1 MDKKYE
7 RILDEY
13 TTYLKIER
21 HLAEN
26 TVKSYNSDLTKYI
39 GYLKN
44 NDIKDFVK
52 VDRYTILGFLE
63 YLKNSGKT
71 SNTLIRYI
79 STLRKFHEY
88 LFLEK
93 ITSINPML
101 KVDTPKKKKTLPKV
115 MSVEEVEKLL
125 DVPDTTTDLG
135 IRDRT
140 ILEVMYATGMR
151 ISEISHLTLDDLH
164 LNMGIIQTIGKG
176 NKERIIP
183 LGSVALDWL
192 NRYLNNARQKLEMKN
207 AQDIDYVFLNYRGG
221 QISRQ
226 GLWKVIKKL
235 VQEAGITKN
244 VTPHTLRHSFATH
257 LLENGANLRIV
268 QELLGHSDITTTQ
281 IYTHISTQRLND
293 IYNEYH
299 PRA

>member
-7 RILDEY
+7 HILDEY

-26 TVKSYNSDLTKYI
+26 TVKSYNSDLTKYVD
-39 GYLKN
+39 YLKD
-44 NDIKDFVK
+44 NDIKDFAE

-63 YLKNSGKT
+63 YLKNSLKT
-71 SNTLIRYI
+71 SNTLIRYV

-93 ITSINPML
+93 MTSTNPML

-125 DVPDTTTDLG
+125 EVPDTTTDLG